1 MQSDNIVIFRLGSL
15 GDTIVSLPCWQA
27 ILATFPDAHRTL
39 LTNMSVSAKAA
50 GVPAV
55 LGDAGFIDD
64 YIEYPIGLRSIEP
77 VWTLF
82 RRLRATR
89 AKTLIYLAEPRGA
102 LSVYRDWLFFRLCGF
117 TRIIGAP
124 LRADIRENRCDP
136 LTGLLEQECLR
147 LARQMA
153 ELGVPDLAA
162 PSSWDLRLKPGEIA
176 AGEGTVATLAH
187 RPFLAINMG
196 GKDIEKDWGEANW
209 AALMAQLGSALPG
222 IGLLTVGAPSDSPRA
237 LALQAGWPGPSV
249 DACGKLS
256 VRECAAALAKASL
269 FIGHDSGP
277 LHLAASRSVPCIG
290 LFGDFNAPNKWHPY
304 GERHLI
310 IHRMSGMSAI
320 GIEEVYEAATT
331 LWKRAVGGTA
341 ATT

>member
-1 MQSDNIVIFRLGSL
+1 MQPHNIVIFRLGSL
-15 GDTIVSLPCWQA
+15 GDTIVSLPCWHA
-27 ILATFPDAHRTL
+27 ILTAFPDARRTL

-64 YIEYPIGLRSIEP
+64 FIEYPIGLRSLRP

-89 AKTLIYLAEPRGA
+89 ATTLIYLAEPRGA

-117 TRIIGAP
+117 TEIVGIP
-124 LRADIRENRCDP
+124 LRADVRENRVDP
-136 LTGLLEQECLR
+136 RTGLLEQECLR
-147 LARQMA
+147 LIRQMA
-153 ELGVPDLAA
+153 ALGPIDPAA
-162 PSSWDLRLKPGEIA
+162 PPSWDLRLKPEEVA
-176 AGEGTVATLAH
+176 AGEAAVAELVQP
-187 RPFLAINMG
+187 PFLAINMG
-196 GKDIEKDWGEANW
+196 GKDVEKDWGEANW
-209 AALMAQLGSALPG
+209 AALMTRLGNALPG

-237 LALQAGWPGPSV
+237 LALQARWPGPAV

-304 GERHLI
+304 GEAHRI
-310 IHRMSGMSAI
+310 IHRMDGMSAI
-320 GIEEVYEAATT
+320 AVEEVCEAALA
-331 LWKRAVGGTA
+331 LWQRAVAGA
-341 ATT
+341 ATST